1 MSGVIILV
9 LQYKDINSSMFVEIF
24 KVKTTSP
31 PVYNE
36 FQPQYQICANNKAS
50 PLGAL
55 FVYWYVRQLSR

>member
-36 FQPQYQICANNKAS
+36 FQSQYQICANNKAS